1 MGTLFNDVR
10 YGLRMLARSPGF
22 AAVAALTLA
31 LGIGANTAI
40 FSVVNA
46 VLLKPQPYKDPDRL
60 VVVWEQNP
68 ERGWYRNIVSA
79 ANFLDW
85 RKQND
90 VFTEM
95 AAINPEKDFN
105 LTRTGQP
112 EEVSGELVT
121 TSLFSLLGVRPYL
134 GRDFLPEEDKPGGP
148 RVVILSY
155 GLWER
160 RYGRDPDLV
169 GKQISLNKE
178 SYTVVGIM
186 PAGFYFPPFW
196 RQWATGELWVPGLDL
211 SQPLRTYHSYLAIAR
226 LKPGVTLERAQGEMD
241 TIARRIVQQAP
252 DAKGWGVGLVSLRE
266 QAVGDTRRPLWV
278 LFGAVGFVL
287 LIACANVANLM
298 LARSAAR
305 EREVAIRTAL
315 GANRGRLIRQFLTE
329 SLLLALLGGA
339 LGLLLAPW
347 VIGVLASISGEWTL
361 DWWGGA
367 SLADVRVNGAVLAF
381 TMIVTLAT
389 GIIAGLAPA
398 LGSSA
403 PDLNRSLKEGSRGAG
418 EGVERHRLRSVLVVS
433 EFALALILLA
443 GAGLMIRTLILLGR
457 VDLGFNPHNVLTMTV
472 PLLGPRYQ
480 EQGAQA
486 EFFTALLERVKT
498 LPGVQWASISRGLP
512 VQDWNGWGFVTED
525 NPSPPV
531 NETPDGNYQVVGP
544 NYFRAMGIPL
554 REGRFF
560 TAQDTEQSVRVV
572 IVNEELARTQWPGKD
587 PVGRRLRVYMSGKP
601 WLTVIG
607 VVGNVRTEWPM
618 RRFRQEFYLPY
629 TQYPWDLAPRHL
641 IVRTAVNPTSVAA
654 AIQREVAALD
664 KDQPVSDVRTL
675 EEVVA
680 EAVGP
685 QRFAMML
692 LGAFAA
698 LALVLA
704 SVGIYGVMTYSVSQR
719 THEIG
724 IRMALG
730 AHRGNVLGMVVGEA
744 LVLALIGAVL
754 GLAGAW
760 GLTRLLSSL
769 LYNVHPTDPL
779 TFALVPLVLLGVS
792 AFASY
797 IPARRAT
804 RVDPIVALRY
814 E

>member
-1 MGTLFNDVR
+1 MLHDVR
-10 YGLRMLARSPGF
+10 YGIRMLARKPGF
-22 AAVAALTLA
+22 AALAALTLA

-40 FSVVNA
+40 FSVIDA
-46 VLLKPQPYKDPDRL
+46 VLLKPLPYKDTDRL
-60 VVVWEQNP
+60 VLVWEQNP

-85 RKQND
+85 RRQND

-105 LTRTGQP
+105 LTRTGKP

-121 TSLFSLLGVRPYL
+121 TNLFSLLGVRPLL

-160 RYGRDPDLV
+160 RYGHDPTLV
-169 GKQISLNKE
+169 GKQISLNNE

-196 RQWATGELWVPGLDL
+196 RQWAAGELWVPGLDL
-211 SQPLRTYHSYLAIAR
+211 SNPERTFHNYVAIAR
-226 LKPGVTLERAQGEMD
+226 LKPDVTLERAQSEMD
-241 TIARRIVQQAP
+241 TIARRIVQQSP
-252 DAKGWGVGLVSLRE
+252 DAKGWAVGLVGLRE
-266 QAVGDTRRPLWV
+266 QAVGDTRRPLMV

-315 GANRGRLIRQFLTE
+315 GANRGQLIRQFLTE
-329 SLLLALLGGA
+329 SLLLALLGGT
-339 LGLLLAPW
+339 LGLLVAPW
-347 VIGVLASISGEWTL
+347 VIKVLASISGEWAL
-361 DWWGGA
+361 GSWGGA
-367 SLADVRVNGAVLAF
+367 NLADVRVNGAVLAF
-381 TMIVTLAT
+381 TTVVTLAT

-403 PDLNRSLKEGSRGAG
+403 PDLNRSLREGSRGAG
-418 EGVERHRLRSVLVVS
+418 EGVQRHRLRSVLVVS

-443 GAGLMIRTLILLGR
+443 GAGLMIRTLILMRR

-480 EQGAQA
+480 EQRAQA
-486 EFFTALLERVKT
+486 ELFTALLERVKT
-498 LPGVQWASISRGLP
+498 LPGVQWASVSRGLP
-512 VQDWNGWGFVTED
+512 VEDWNGWGFVTED
-525 NPSPPV
+525 NPSPPA
-531 NETPDGNYQVVGP
+531 NEEPDGNYQVTGP
-544 NYFRAMGIPL
+544 DYFRAMGIPL

-560 TAQDTEQSVRVV
+560 TAQDTQQAMRVV
-572 IVNEELARTQWPGKD
+572 IVNEELARTQWPAKD
-587 PVGRRLRVYMSGKP
+587 PVGRRLRVNMSGKP

-618 RRFRQEFYLPY
+618 PQFRQELYLPY

-641 IVRTAVNPTSVAA
+641 IVRTAVNPAAMAA
-654 AIQREVAALD
+654 AVRREVAALD

-675 EEVVA
+675 EDVVA

-692 LGAFAA
+692 LGSFAA
-698 LALVLA
+698 LAVVLA
-704 SVGIYGVMTYSVSQR
+704 SVGIYGVMAYSVSQR

-730 AHRGNVLGMVVGEA
+730 AQRGNVLSMVVGEA
-744 LVLALIGAVL
+744 LVLALIGAGL

-769 LYNVHPTDPL
+769 LYNVRPTDPL
-779 TFALVPLVLLGVS
+779 TFALVPLLLVGVS